1 MCNKNDGVK
10 MNIPKYI
17 QQSQSYIAL
26 SNQAQVNHSSA
37 RFENNQWVFDQTEEI
52 FLYMDNYEKDL
63 NIHINNN
70 ANIKLF
76 LISYNSRE
84 IHRNLNVHVDTH
96 GLLKLFSN
104 YMSKRPTK
112 MFVQRDFYVQA
123 SGSLILLNQITYRG
137 FLSLNENIYLK
148 GETANLDIDLLNL
161 ASDDDQVYIDQHVY
175 HQAKR
180 TYSQIHNWLIAN
192 GDAKLN
198 YVVNG
203 TIEKGYEKSDCQ
215 QLNKG
220 IILSDKGE
228 IKVIPTLYIDE
239 YDVKAGHGAAIGQID
254 ENQLFYLK
262 SRGLDEVQ
270 AKNLIISGYINP
282 FITKIKHNK
291 VESLLQRRVQRYI

>member
-1 MCNKNDGVK
+1 MRNQNHGIS

-17 QQSQSYIAL
+17 QTSQSYIAL
-26 SNQAQVNHSSA
+26 SNQAHINHSNA
-37 RFENNQWVFDQTEEI
+37 RFENNQWIFHKSDEI
-52 FLYMDNYEKDL
+52 FLYLDNYEKDV
-63 NIHINNN
+63 NILIQKN

-84 IHRNLNVHVDTH
+84 IHTEFNVYVQED

-104 YMSKRPTK
+104 YMSKQPTK
-112 MFVQRDFYVQA
+112 LFVDREFFVHRNA
-123 SGSLILLNQITYRG
+123 SLILLNQITYRG
-137 FLSLNENIYLK
+137 QLNLNEQIYLNDQ
-148 GETANLDIDLLNL
+148 TANLDIDLLNL
-161 ASDDDQVYIDQHVY
+161 ASDNDEINIDQHV
-175 HQAKR
+175 HHHARK
-180 TYSQIHNWLIAN
+180 TYSQINNWLIAN
-192 GDAKLN
+192 QNAKLN

-203 TIEKGYEKSDCQ
+203 SIAKGNDQSNCQ

-220 IILSDKGE
+220 IILSEKGQ

-262 SRGLDEVQ
+262 SRGLSEVE

-282 FITKIKHNK
+282 FITKIKQEK
-291 VESLLQRRVQRYI
+291 LESLLQRRVQRYI

>member
-123 SGSLILLNQITYRG
+123 S
-137 FLSLNENIYLK
+137 
-148 GETANLDIDLLNL
+148 
-161 ASDDDQVYIDQHVY
+161 
-175 HQAKR
+175 
-180 TYSQIHNWLIAN
+180 
-192 GDAKLN
+192 
-198 YVVNG
+198 
-203 TIEKGYEKSDCQ
+203 
-215 QLNKG
+215 
-220 IILSDKGE
+220 
-228 IKVIPTLYIDE
+228 
-239 YDVKAGHGAAIGQID
+239 
-254 ENQLFYLK
+254 
-262 SRGLDEVQ
+262 
-270 AKNLIISGYINP
+270 
-282 FITKIKHNK
+282 
-291 VESLLQRRVQRYI
+291 